1 VEISSL
7 KTHQQT
13 GKRETQTQTQRLEK
27 NKFNTKLKQF
37 EQQ

>member
-13 GKRETQTQTQRLEK
+13 GKRETQTQTQKVREK
-27 NKFNTKLKQF
+27 QIQYKI
-37 EQQ
+37 EAV